1 MPTSCE
7 NLIQGIQNKNKV
19 NTNEIIEKFKI
30 YPKRKYWMNIPLC
43 RLMAMPI
50 VRFVLKIH
58 VLKME
63 QAFQM
68 GYMQGEKMFFVS
80 PTN

>member
-1 MPTSCE
+1 
-7 NLIQGIQNKNKV
+7 
-19 NTNEIIEKFKI
+19 
-30 YPKRKYWMNIPLC
+30 
-43 RLMAMPI
+43 
-50 VRFVLKIH
+50 LKIH

-80 PTN
+80 PTNWQG

>member
-1 MPTSCE
+1 
-7 NLIQGIQNKNKV
+7 
-19 NTNEIIEKFKI
+19 
-30 YPKRKYWMNIPLC
+30 
-43 RLMAMPI
+43 MPI
-50 VRFVLKIH
+50 VKPSPKIN

-68 GYMQGEKMFFVS
+68 GYRQGEFFFVS